1 MTPVVWLYRLL
12 LRQQLTLGRV
22 ALVGAMTLLTIVA
35 AVGIASSSEGTLRVE
50 DTTGFLWV
58 FNIGLMVPIV
68 SLVIA
73 SSSLGELV
81 EDETLV
87 YVWHRPTPRW
97 VLAAAAWAAAATVAV
112 PATMLPTFVGG
123 IIGSG
128 DTSVA
133 IGGALA
139 AALGTLA
146 YSGVF
151 LLLGLLV
158 RRALI
163 WGLVYVFVW
172 EQFVARI
179 GGTSAKL
186 SIGSYPSSVLAEIT
200 DLELPLAE
208 RGMTWGV
215 IVPIALA
222 ALAVALTSRTLDRI
236 DVA

>member
-35 AVGIASSSEGTLRVE
+35 AVGIASSSDEALRMD

-97 VLAAAAWAAAATVAV
+97 VLALAAWAAAATVAV
-112 PATMLPTFVGG
+112 PATTLPTFVGG

-128 DTSVA
+128 DASVA

-179 GGTSAKL
+179 GGTSARL

-200 DLELPLAE
+200 DIELPLAE